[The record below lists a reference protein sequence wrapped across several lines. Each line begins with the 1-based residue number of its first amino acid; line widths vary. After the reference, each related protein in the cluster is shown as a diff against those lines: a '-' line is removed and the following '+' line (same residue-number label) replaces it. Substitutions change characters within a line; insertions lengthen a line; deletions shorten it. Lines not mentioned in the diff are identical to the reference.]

1 MPNII
6 TNRPEGVYVIE
17 TQPLPLSPEQRIT
30 IDEAKSRIDV
40 IESRRREAAPDVII
54 DHARNIS
61 AAYAEGT
68 ATLTQALA
76 LRAMA
81 QTDDAPARAAS
92 ESLRAACDRAR
103 QSVLR
108 SIAPIIIADLKHRN
122 EQVRQ
127 RCNEIEMREQ
137 ADAES
142 FGIPYEPSEMLRR
155 LQETYRMRMARLRE
169 LRDQGALPSRA
180 ELREI

>member
-1 MPNII
+1 MNVI
-6 TNRPEGVYVIE
+6 NDRPQPVYVIE
-17 TQPLPLSPEQRIT
+17 TQPLKLSPDERIT

-54 DHARNIS
+54 NHARNIS

-108 SIAPIIIADLKHRN
+108 SIAPIIVADLKHRN

-127 RCNEIEMREQ
+127 RCNEIQCREE

-169 LRDQGALPSRA
+169 LRDKGELPSRQ

>member
-1 MPNII
+1 MQNII
-6 TNRPEGVYVIE
+6 NSRPEAVYVIE

-40 IESRRREAAPDVII
+40 IESRRRAAAPDEII
-54 DHARNIS
+54 NHARNIS

-81 QTDDAPARAAS
+81 QTDDEPARAAS

-108 SIAPIIIADLKHRN
+108 LIAPIIIADLAHRN

-155 LQETYRMRMARLRE
+155 LQETYRMRVERLRE